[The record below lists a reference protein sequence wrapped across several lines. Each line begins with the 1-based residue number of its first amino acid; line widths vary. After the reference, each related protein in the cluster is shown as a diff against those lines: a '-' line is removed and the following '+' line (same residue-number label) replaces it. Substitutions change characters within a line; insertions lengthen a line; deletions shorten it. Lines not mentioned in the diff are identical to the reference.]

1 MMDRQDVFYL
11 LTEQGIEIGPRKQK
25 QFERYY
31 EQLVLWNEKMN
42 LTSITDETG
51 VYLKHFYD
59 SLTPAFYIDFTRH
72 LSLVDV
78 GAGAGFPSLPLKI
91 CFPQIRVT
99 IVDSLNKRIQ
109 FLQHIVDTLGLE
121 GVELY
126 HSRAETFAQ
135 DPHHRQMYD
144 LVTAR
149 AVARMSVLAELCL
162 PLVQVGGS
170 FVALKG
176 AKGEEELAQAGRA
189 INWLGGEVEDVYTF
203 SLPEAEGER
212 QIILISKVK
221 DTPKKYPRKAGVPL
235 KQPLGEN

>member
-1 MMDRQDVFYL
+1 MIKQDLFRL
-11 LTEQGIEIGPRKQK
+11 LAEQGIVVGEKQIR
-25 QFERYY
+25 QFEQYY
-31 EQLVLWNEKMN
+31 EQLVRWNERMN
-42 LTSITDETG
+42 LTAITDEAG

-59 SLTPAFYIDFTRH
+59 SLTPSFYIDFTRH

-109 FLQHIVDTLGLE
+109 FLEHIVQTLGLE

-135 DPHHRQMYD
+135 DPRHRQKYD

-162 PLVQVGGS
+162 PLVHVGGS

-176 AKGEEELAQAGRA
+176 AKGEEELKQAQQA
-189 INWLGGEVEDVYTF
+189 IAWLGGEVEDVYTF
-203 SLPEAEGER
+203 FLPEDEGER
-212 QIILISKVK
+212 HIILINKVQ
-221 DTPKKYPRKAGVPL
+221 DTPKKYPRKAGLPN
-235 KQPLGEN
+235 KQPLGEDA